1 MMRLGD
7 PEVQEAIELFV
18 KHARACVETTY
29 DDGRGILGVA
39 AVSTIFSC
47 ILTVGEA
54 LARAESGNPRKRPS
68 VKKAISVF
76 YREMGDKSW
85 LVPPTGITLSD
96 SDACELLA
104 GIRNG
109 LAHTISMPW
118 QTMLVPS
125 RASVQ
130 LHSQEHWRIVVPD
143 FVEEVSR
150 TLDRLAQECGD
161 LSLDEVIEEARSPVG
176 LRSLAEEVLSQYSP
190 VTLSTATSV

>member
-1 MMRLGD
+1 MQLRD
-7 PEVQEAIELFV
+7 PKVQEAIGLFV

-47 ILTVGEA
+47 MLTVGEA
-54 LARAESGNPRKRPS
+54 LARAELENPRKRPT
-68 VKKAISVF
+68 VKEAIRVF

-85 LVPPTGITLSD
+85 LVPPTDITLSD

-130 LHSQEHWRIVVPD
+130 LHSQDHWRIVVPD
-143 FVEEVSR
+143 FVGEVSK

-176 LRSLAEEVLSQYSP
+176 LRSPAEEFLGQYES
-190 VTLSTATSV
+190 VMLSTATSV